1 MNLIKRN
8 KVFLTYVLS
17 AGSSF
22 FIDLLLFTVFNAL
35 FSKFL
40 GYEAIIIA
48 TILARILS
56 SFYNFVIN
64 SKFVFKK
71 YSKKML
77 IQYYILVI
85 IQMCLSSAL
94 VYLINRFLLDTFA
107 TIIKFFV
114 DIVLFIINYF
124 IQKVIIFK
132 WFLWGDSLW
141 N

>member
-8 KVFLTYVLS
+8 RVFLTYVLS

-22 FIDLLLFTVFNAL
+22 VIDLLFFTLFNTI

-40 GYEAIIIA
+40 GYESIIIS

-56 SFYNFVIN
+56 SLYNFIMN

-77 IQYYILVI
+77 VQYYILVI
-85 IQMCLSSAL
+85 VQMLLSSIL
-94 VYLINRFLLDTFA
+94 VYVINRFLLDTFA

-114 DIVLFIINYF
+114 DIMLFIINYF
-124 IQKVIIFK
+124 IQKLFIFK
-132 WFLWGDSLW
+132 
-141 N
+141 